1 MQKVSRGILV
11 TVYSCLF
18 IWAQGATAAISE
30 NAIGMTGLKMAEY
43 VLAVEGNFISLRA
56 REASLKTIL
65 EELSQKMSILV
76 EGDIPQ
82 EETVSTAFAQLP
94 LAEAL
99 QHLSPNYGYQIKNEN
114 GEHKISTIFVLPQ
127 PKGFVR
133 PQPTPQDTQ
142 RKESTTSVVAGT
154 TETVIILPRES
165 AKPSEKGKGAQP
177 APFGFS
183 FDPSAFRQ

>member
-1 MQKVSRGILV
+1 MQKLSRGILV
-11 TVYSCLF
+11 AVYSCLF
-18 IWAQGATAAISE
+18 IWTQGATAAVPE

-114 GEHKISTIFVLPQ
+114 GEHKIATIFVLPQ

-154 TETVIILPRES
+154 TETVTILPRES
-165 AKPSEKGKGAQP
+165 AKPSEKGNGAQP

>member
-43 VLAVEGNFISLRA
+43 VLTVEGDLISLRA

-65 EELSQKMSILV
+65 TELSQKMSILV
-76 EGDIPQ
+76 EGDLPQ
-82 EETVSTAFAQLP
+82 EETVTTTFAQLP

-99 QHLSPNYGYQIKNEN
+99 QRLSPNYGYQIKNEN
-114 GEHKISTIFVLPQ
+114 GEHKISTIFVLPL

-133 PQPTPQDTQ
+133 PPPALQDTQ
-142 RKESTTSVVAGT
+142 ESEWTKTVGRGT
-154 TETVIILPRES
+154 TKAVTILPREPLNPTD
-165 AKPSEKGKGAQP
+165 AGKGAQP